1 MDKKWTKIIVIV
13 SLVILSISILVDRI
27 YPFLDLSLK
36 QCFTTVFICLSFIL
50 IILFKNEKNSNK

>member
-1 MDKKWTKIIVIV
+1 MDKKRTKIIVIV
-13 SLVILSISILVDRI
+13 LLVILAISILADRI

-36 QCFTTVFICLSFIL
+36 QCVTTVFICLSFIL

>member
-13 SLVILSISILVDRI
+13 LLVILSISILVDRI

-36 QCFTTVFICLSFIL
+36 QCFTTVIICLSFIL
-50 IILFKNEKNSNK
+50 IILFKNEKNSKK

>member
-13 SLVILSISILVDRI
+13 LLVILSISILVDRI

-36 QCFTTVFICLSFIL
+36 QCFTTVIICLSFIL